1 MGLCPTRAITG
12 RSNYCSVT
20 EPFDIV
26 GQTLLNNTVIV
37 VVLRKKTIGSI
48 NLSEKGRNL
57 YTLRKHPTS
66 VVSREMMTVERL
78 QKCHT
83 DDVSLP
89 RPGLFF

>member
-26 GQTLLNNTVIV
+26 GQKLLNNTVIV

-48 NLSEKGRNL
+48 NLIHTEKTPDISGFPRNDDCG
-57 YTLRKHPTS
+57 TTA
-66 VVSREMMTVERL
+66 EM
-78 QKCHT
+78 
-83 DDVSLP
+83 P
-89 RPGLFF
+89 Y